1 MDDQATNR
9 PDDRDSAVALTQDE
23 LTVLS
28 DRSVWEASENAAQ
41 STEKRPRRR
50 LTRIRE

>member
-1 MDDQATNR
+1 MDDEVTSR
-9 PDDRDSAVALTQDE
+9 PDDLEVTVALTQDE

-28 DRSVWEASENAAQ
+28 DRSVWVASEKAAR

-50 LTRIRE
+50 PTRIRE